1 MEHVRLFIAIGL
13 SLLVFIVWNVL
24 FVDKE
29 KGKLPQQAVQTE
41 QKSTEK
47 PSTKQPSNK
56 TSGITEK
63 QEAPK
68 EVPPVKAQTPLKE
81 IATEPV
87 KPSRTITVNLPLYTA
102 KISEKGAVFK
112 SVVLKKYRET
122 IDPNSPFYEM
132 INPDL
137 SQGTVRIGFAGN
149 SFQGIED
156 AVFSANLEKDSVDIK
171 DKDKEISF
179 SWTSPKGVVIEK
191 TYLFS
196 PKTYVISL
204 NVTIRNGSDQTIKDN
219 LTLSLLEK
227 APEKV
232 SRYGFEGPSALINN
246 KLEQIK
252 TKKIEK
258 QDVYPGKL
266 KWIAVQDR
274 YFISAIMPDE
284 AVDTKMHLSI
294 NDDKILKNTYIQPE
308 QAIQP
313 NTQHVF
319 KYKLF
324 FGPKSM
330 TVLKSVDY
338 DLIKAVNFGMFD
350 ILAKP
355 CVYIMNFIYGYI
367 PNYGVAIIILTILSK
382 ILLWPLGNKSYKSM
396 AAMKKIQP
404 LMAEIKEKYKDDKK
418 KMNEEMMGL
427 YKTYKVN
434 PLGGCLPMV
443 VQIPVFFAL
452 YRMLYEAIELRHA
465 PFFWWINDLS
475 APDRLFR
482 FNFSVPFMQPPYGIP
497 VLTIIMGVTMFI
509 QQKMSPPAGDPTQ
522 AKMMM
527 MMPIV
532 FTVIFIN
539 FSSGLVLYWLVN
551 NIISVAQQYYI
562 TKKNV

>member
-1 MEHVRLFIAIGL
+1 MEHARLFIAIGL
-13 SLLVFIVWNVL
+13 SLLVFLVWNFL
-24 FVDKE
+24 FVDKQKE
-29 KGKLPQQAVQTE
+29 KLPQQDIQAE
-41 QKSTEK
+41 Q
-47 PSTKQPSNK
+47 QLNK
-56 TSGITEK
+56 TSGITKK
-63 QEAPK
+63 QKTPK
-68 EVPPVKAQTPLKE
+68 ETPPLKTIPPLKE
-81 IATEPV
+81 VVSEPT
-87 KPSRTITVNLPLYTA
+87 KPSRTITVNLPLYTV
-102 KISEKGAVFK
+102 KISEKGATFR
-112 SVVLKKYRET
+112 SFVLNKYRQT
-122 IDPNSPFYEM
+122 VDPDSPLLDM

-137 SQGTVRIGFAGN
+137 SKGTVSIGFAEN
-149 SFQGIED
+149 SLQGLD
-156 AVFSANLEKDSVDIK
+156 NAVFSAHPNKDSIDIK
-171 DKDKEISF
+171 DKPTEISF
-179 SWTSPKGVVIEK
+179 SWKSPRGVVVEK
-191 TYLFS
+191 KFLFS
-196 PKTYVISL
+196 PKTYVVALDVI
-204 NVTIRNGSDQTIKDN
+204 IKNGSDRPIKDS
-219 LTLSLLEK
+219 LTLSLLS
-227 APEKV
+227 KV
-232 SRYGFEGPSALINN
+232 PNTSSRYGFEGPSALINN

-252 TKKIEK
+252 IKKIKK

-266 KWIAVQDR
+266 KWISIQDR
-274 YFISAIMPDE
+274 YFLSAIMPDE
-284 AVDTKMHLSI
+284 AIDASMHLRL
-294 NDDKILKNTYIQPE
+294 NEDDTLKNTYVQPE
-308 QAIQP
+308 QTILPDQ
-313 NTQHVF
+313 QHVF

-338 DLIKAVNFGMFD
+338 DLVKAVNFGMFD

-355 CVYIMNFIYGYI
+355 CVYIMDFIYNYI

-396 AAMKKIQP
+396 AQMKKIQP

-482 FNFSVPFMQPPYGIP
+482 FDFSIPFMQPPYGIP

-562 TKKNV
+562 TKKNA

>member
-1 MEHVRLFIAIGL
+1 MEHLRLFIAIGL
-13 SLLVFIVWNVL
+13 SLLVFIGWNFF
-24 FVDKE
+24 FVDQQKE
-29 KGKLPQQAVQTE
+29 KLPQQAIQAE
-41 QKSTEK
+41 Q
-47 PSTKQPSNK
+47 QPNK

-63 QEAPK
+63 QK
-68 EVPPVKAQTPLKE
+68 TFQGTPPLKATPPLKE
-81 IATEPV
+81 IASESI
-87 KPSRTITVNLPLYTA
+87 KPSRTITVNLPFYTV

-112 SVVLKKYRET
+112 SFVLNKYRKT
-122 IDPNSPFYEM
+122 IDADSPLLDM

-137 SQGTVRIGFAGN
+137 FQGTVRIGFAGN
-149 SFQGIED
+149 SLQGIND
-156 AVFSANLEKDSVDIK
+156 ANFSVNLEKDSVDIK
-171 DKDKEISF
+171 NKAEAISF
-179 SWTSPKGVVIEK
+179 SWTSPKGVVVEK

-196 PKTYVISL
+196 PETYLISL
-204 NVTIRNGSDQTIKDN
+204 DVTIKNGSDQTIEDN
-219 LTLSLLEK
+219 LTLSLLK
-227 APEKV
+227 LASDDV

-246 KLEQIK
+246 KLEQVK
-252 TKKIEK
+252 SKKIK
-258 QDVYPGKL
+258 KKDVYPGKL
-266 KWIAVQDR
+266 TWIAVQDR
-274 YFISAIMPDE
+274 YFMSAIVPDE
-284 AVDTKMHLSI
+284 AVDASMHLGL
-294 NDDKILKNTYIQPE
+294 NEDKILKNTYVEPE
-308 QAIQP
+308 QVIHP
-313 NTQHVF
+313 DDQHVF

-330 TVLKSVDY
+330 TVLKTVNY
-338 DLIKAVNFGMFD
+338 DLVKAVHFGFFD
-350 ILAKP
+350 IIAKP
-355 CVYIMNFIYGYI
+355 CVYIMNFIYNYI

-404 LMAEIKEKYKDDKK
+404 LMAEIKEKHKGDKK
-418 KMNEEMMGL
+418 KTNEEMMGL

-465 PFFWWINDLS
+465 PFFGWITDLA

-482 FNFSVPFMQPPYGIP
+482 FDFSIPFMEAPYGIP
-497 VLTIIMGVTMFI
+497 VLTIVMGATMFL

-551 NIISVAQQYYI
+551 NVISVAQQYYV
-562 TKKNV
+562 TKKNA

>member
-1 MEHVRLFIAIGL
+1 MEHFRLFIAIGL

-29 KGKLPQQAVQTE
+29 KGKLPQQTIQTE
-41 QKSTEK
+41 Q
-47 PSTKQPSNK
+47 QSNK
-56 TSGITEK
+56 TSGIKEK
-63 QEAPK
+63 QKTPEN
-68 EVPPVKAQTPLKE
+68 PPPLKTQLPSKE
-81 IATEPV
+81 SASTPI

-112 SVVLKKYRET
+112 SFVLNKYRET
-122 IDPNSPFYEM
+122 IDPKSPPFEM

-137 SQGTVRIGFAGN
+137 TQGTVRIRFAGN
-149 SFQGIED
+149 SLQGMDD
-156 AVFSANLEKDSVDIK
+156 AIFSVNLEKDSVDIK
-171 DKDKEISF
+171 NKAKEISF
-179 SWTSPKGVVIEK
+179 SWTSPKGVVVEK

-196 PKTYVISL
+196 PETYVISL
-204 NVTIRNGSDQTIKDN
+204 DVTVQNGSDQPIKDN
-219 LTLSLLEK
+219 LTLSLLK
-227 APEKV
+227 TSPKTV

-258 QDVYPGKL
+258 QAVYPGKL
-266 KWIAVQDR
+266 TWIAVQDR
-274 YFISAIMPDE
+274 YFMSAIMPDK
-284 AVDTKMHLSI
+284 AVDASMQLGI
-294 NDDKILKNTYIQPE
+294 NDDKILKNTYVQPE
-308 QAIQP
+308 QVIP
-313 NTQHVF
+313 SGEQHVF

-330 TVLKSVDY
+330 TVLKSVNY

-350 ILAKP
+350 VLAKP
-355 CVYIMNFIYGYI
+355 CVWIMNFIYGFI

-382 ILLWPLGNKSYKSM
+382 VLLWPLGNKSYKSM
-396 AAMKKIQP
+396 AAMKRIQP

-482 FNFSVPFMQPPYGIP
+482 FNFSIPFMQPPYGIP

-527 MMPIV
+527 AMPIV

>member
-29 KGKLPQQAVQTE
+29 KGKLPQQAIQTE
-41 QKSTEK
+41 Q
-47 PSTKQPSNK
+47 QSNK

-63 QEAPK
+63 QKTPEK
-68 EVPPVKAQTPLKE
+68 TTPLKTQPPLKE
-81 IATEPV
+81 NASEPI

-122 IDPNSPFYEM
+122 IDANSPFYEM

-137 SQGTVRIGFAGN
+137 SQGTVRIGFAGK
-149 SFQGIED
+149 SLKGIDD
-156 AVFSANLEKDSVDIK
+156 AMFSVNLEKDSVDIK
-171 DKDKEISF
+171 NKARKISF
-179 SWTSPKGVVIEK
+179 SWTSPKGVVVEK

-196 PKTYVISL
+196 PETYVIAID
-204 NVTIRNGSDQTIKDN
+204 VTIKNGSDQTIKDN

-227 APEKV
+227 APENV

-252 TKKIEK
+252 IKKIKK

-266 KWIAVQDR
+266 TWIAVQDR

-284 AVDTKMHLSI
+284 AVDASMHLSI

-308 QAIQP
+308 QVIQP
-313 NTQHVF
+313 DDQHVF

-338 DLIKAVNFGMFD
+338 DLIKAVHFGMFD
-350 ILAKP
+350 LLAKP
-355 CVYIMNFIYGYI
+355 CVWIMNFIYDYI

-465 PFFWWINDLS
+465 PFFGWITDLS

-482 FNFSVPFMQPPYGIP
+482 FDFHVPFMQPPYGIP
-497 VLTIIMGVTMFI
+497 VLTIIMGATMFI

-562 TKKNV
+562 TKKNA

>member
-1 MEHVRLFIAIGL
+1 MENARLFIAIGL
-13 SLLVFIVWNVL
+13 SLLVFIVWNSL
-24 FVDKE
+24 FVE
-29 KGKLPQQAVQTE
+29 KQKNQPAQQTIQTE
-41 QKSTEK
+41 Q
-47 PSTKQPSNK
+47 QANK
-56 TSGITEK
+56 TSGETEARK
-63 QEAPK
+63 TPK
-68 EVPPVKAQTPLKE
+68 ETTPLKTTQPLKE
-81 IATEPV
+81 IVSESI

-112 SVVLKKYRET
+112 SFVLNKYRKT
-122 IDPNSPFYEM
+122 VDADSQLLDM

-149 SFQGIED
+149 SLQGIED
-156 AVFSANLEKDSVDIK
+156 AVFSANLENDSVEIK
-171 DKDKEISF
+171 KKAREISF
-179 SWTSPKGVVIEK
+179 SWVSANGVVVEK

-196 PKTYVISL
+196 PETYMIDL
-204 NVTIRNGSDQTIKDN
+204 YVTVKNGSDQVVKDN
-219 LTLSLLEK
+219 LTLSLLKMTSGE
-227 APEKV
+227 E
-232 SRYGFEGPSALINN
+232 SRYGFQGPSALIDD

-252 TKKIEK
+252 IKKIK
-258 QDVYPGKL
+258 KKDVYSGKL
-266 KWIAVQDR
+266 TWIAVQGR
-274 YFISAIMPDE
+274 YFMSAVVPNQAEE
-284 AVDTKMHLSI
+284 ASI
-294 NDDKILKNTYIQPE
+294 KLGFHDDDKVLKNTYIEPE
-308 QAIQP
+308 QVIHP
-313 NTQHVF
+313 DNQHVF

-324 FGPKSM
+324 FGPKRM
-330 TVLKSVDY
+330 TVLKSLDY
-338 DLIKAVNFGMFD
+338 DLIKAVHFGMFD
-350 ILAKP
+350 VLAKP
-355 CVYIMNFIYGYI
+355 CVWIMNFIYDYI
-367 PNYGVAIIILTILSK
+367 PNYGVAIIILTILTK

-396 AAMKKIQP
+396 AEMKKIQP

-434 PLGGCLPMV
+434 PVGGCLPMV

-465 PFFWWINDLS
+465 PFFGWITDLS

-482 FNFSVPFMQPPYGIP
+482 FDFSVPFMQPPYGIP